1 MEPVGAAAAGAGGAG
16 AGSDSED
23 EEEEAEVV
31 CVVVVQV
38 GKNLGR
44 ERERGRKEGGERKEE
59 REGKI
64 GIISALSSD
73 SLCIILGGPLIEM
86 LGGR

>member
-31 CVVVVQV
+31 CVVVQV